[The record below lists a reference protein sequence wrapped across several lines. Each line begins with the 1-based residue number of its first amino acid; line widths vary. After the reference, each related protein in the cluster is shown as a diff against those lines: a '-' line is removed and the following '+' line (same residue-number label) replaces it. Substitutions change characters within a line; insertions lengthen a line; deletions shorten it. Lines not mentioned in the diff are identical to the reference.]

1 VELDREQLAALRA
14 AVSAGTFEAAAGL
27 LHVTP
32 SAVSQ
37 RIKALETR
45 VGRVLLV
52 RSKPVRP
59 TESGLVL
66 IRAALQLR
74 AVEEQAARE
83 LADEPDGQG
92 VRLPLAV
99 NSDSLAT
106 WFLPALATLGPA
118 FRFDLRCSDEQFT
131 GELLRDGTVM
141 AAVTARP
148 DPIPGC
154 TVARLGRMRYR
165 PRASAAFL
173 AQWFPDGVTPAAL
186 GRAPVVCFDRRD
198 GLQDTYLR
206 RRARHSVDPPRH
218 YVPASADFAR
228 AIGFG
233 LGWGVVP
240 DLQSTGDLVELD
252 PPSKVDVTIYWQ
264 QWRLPNAALERVT
277 AAVSEA
283 AATALH

>member
-1 VELDREQLAALRA
+1 MELDRAQLAALSA

-37 RIKALETR
+37 RIKALESH

-66 IRAALQLR
+66 VRAARQLQ

-83 LADEPDGQG
+83 LADEHDGQG

-106 WFLPALATLGPA
+106 WFLPALAGVGPS
-118 FRFDLRCSDEQFT
+118 FYFDLRCSDEQWT

-154 TVARLGRMRYR
+154 SVARLGRMRYR
-165 PRASAAFL
+165 PRACAAFV
-173 AQWFPDGVTPAAL
+173 AEWFPDGVSPAAL
-186 GRAPVVCFDRRD
+186 ARAPMVCFDRRD

-206 RRARHSVDPPRH
+206 RRVRHPVHPPRH

-228 AIGFG
+228 AIGLG

-240 DLQSTGDLVELD
+240 DLQVSTDLVELD
-252 PPSKVDVTIYWQ
+252 PPSKVDVMLYWQ
-264 QWRLPNAALERVT
+264 QWTLQNAALERVT
-277 AAVSEA
+277 AAVAEA
-283 AATALH
+283 AAAALH